1 MQVIRRYF
9 KSPLSFR
16 ATIYYAY
23 VIYSTYVSVG
33 LVWKKEIVG
42 GFTSVSEPDSQHWY
56 KTAIADCY

>member
-42 GFTSVSEPDSQHWY
+42 GFTSVSEPDSQH
-56 KTAIADCY
+56 